1 MSALWIL
8 SWGVEVGDGPSGG
21 IKGPVSKSDLVSFFL
36 QENTPSIDE
45 PKGVGGGD
53 LNKMKE
59 DLRAKVRAMLGSTS

>member
-8 SWGVEVGDGPSGG
+8 SWGVEVGDGPDG
-21 IKGPVSKSDLVSFFL
+21 IKDPVSKSDLVSFF